1 MECASRSVPV
11 AAALSP
17 AVAVAHLTCKEID
30 RVHAFTLADA
40 TAATCSRLRNA
51 EDEAERW
58 REEEWGTIS
67 LRLHPLSNPVTPWD
81 WDTKPT
87 FIPIAIVPSKTLQIF
102 LPQKRT
108 LSGAPH
114 KFPDPRPK
122 MLHDPE
128 TELPTLRLN
137 LWNAETAL
145 WGGGVWEAAACRVEV
160 ERDKTRQ
167 GQRFPWPWIVAHL
180 PHQEV
185 LLNAASTHTNTTA
198 YIVRF
203 QLVWCVILPAFYRI
217 QEFWQV
223 AMLPTRGI
231 AAGKRF
237 ARNPYIHNL
246 VPWGTVFGVQS
257 PPLSASTDTGKE
269 EEETDGGHG
278 WMKNGCLVDEW
289 LVVEFGWIKHEWMV
303 YGRGKCIT
311 CICVGVAMFCV
322 VRRGRSF
329 CSLLLQLPNLGSVY
343 DF

>member
-145 WGGGVWEAAACRVEV
+145 WGGGCGKPRPVEW
-160 ERDKTRQ
+160 RWRGTRQ
-167 GQRFPWPWIVAHL
+167 DKGKDSRDL
-180 PHQEV
+180 E
-185 LLNAASTHTNTTA
+185 L
-198 YIVRF
+198 
-203 QLVWCVILPAFYRI
+203 
-217 QEFWQV
+217 
-223 AMLPTRGI
+223 LPTFHTR
-231 AAGKRF
+231 RCC
-237 ARNPYIHNL
+237 
-246 VPWGTVFGVQS
+246 WM
-257 PPLSASTDTGKE
+257 PPLRTRTQRHILSDSSSCD
-269 EEETDGGHG
+269 
-278 WMKNGCLVDEW
+278 V
-289 LVVEFGWIKHEWMV
+289 
-303 YGRGKCIT
+303 
-311 CICVGVAMFCV
+311 
-322 VRRGRSF
+322 
-329 CSLLLQLPNLGSVY
+329 
-343 DF
+343 

>member
-145 WGGGVWEAAACRVEV
+145 WGGGGVGSRGLSSGGGEGQ
-160 ERDKTRQ
+160 DKTRAKIPVTLNCCPPSTPGGAAECRLYAHEHNGIYCPIPARVMCNSPGLLSNSGILASCDATHTRNCSREAICSQ
-167 GQRFPWPWIVAHL
+167 PIYPQPSALRHSFRSSIAPTLRFDRHRKGGGGDWRRTWMDEEWMSRWRMIGSRVWMNKTWMNGVWSWQMYYMHL
-180 PHQEV
+180 CGSCHVLCCKKREV
-185 LLNAASTHTNTTA
+185 LLLSTFAIT
-198 YIVRF
+198 
-203 QLVWCVILPAFYRI
+203 QLR
-217 QEFWQV
+217 
-223 AMLPTRGI
+223 
-231 AAGKRF
+231 
-237 ARNPYIHNL
+237 
-246 VPWGTVFGVQS
+246 
-257 PPLSASTDTGKE
+257 
-269 EEETDGGHG
+269 
-278 WMKNGCLVDEW
+278 
-289 LVVEFGWIKHEWMV
+289 
-303 YGRGKCIT
+303 
-311 CICVGVAMFCV
+311 
-322 VRRGRSF
+322 
-329 CSLLLQLPNLGSVY
+329 
-343 DF
+343 